1 MKSRRL
7 NLLVAILA
15 LTVVYVA
22 FTSREHMSPPQDDVF
37 LMREGQ
43 PGGGV
48 RIPLPADVTIKY
60 GADTRWV
67 KKDFKKGYMFRCD
80 NNEFGNDPAYGSSKS
95 CYTVAPQIE
104 KPAQPATPSS
114 TSTGTPSGSS
124 TGSQPPRESSQV
136 VNKNGTFVKKGG
148 DDIAAVEPGCVFV
161 SSSSLSLDA
170 CKSACL
176 SDPACTNINYHVP
189 TGGCQFRR
197 CNNPSDPVGSKYSG
211 WNMYAFMASNPMD
224 PTGAMTSFAAK
235 MKGIGEVASERGS
248 SAFSSASE
256 LLGSTASSFG
266 YILSVI
272 AIIVIGVI
280 IAAFAWKMFMGSSSA
295 STINS
300 APTNIISR

>member
-7 NLLVAILA
+7 NLLFGILA

-22 FTSREHMSPPQDDVF
+22 FTSREHMLSPPIKPPPFNYGDNALRSIRDPQGGIAELKRALEAEHKYQEDMKAYEKQQGNMDSKNVNSGTAS
-37 LMREGQ
+37 EGE
-43 PGGGV
+43 G
-48 RIPLPADVTIKY
+48 
-60 GADTRWV
+60 
-67 KKDFKKGYMFRCD
+67 
-80 NNEFGNDPAYGSSKS
+80 
-95 CYTVAPQIE
+95 
-104 KPAQPATPSS
+104 
-114 TSTGTPSGSS
+114 PSGS
-124 TGSQPPRESSQV
+124 ESSKV
-136 VNKNGTFVKKGG
+136 VNKNGTFVKKGE
-148 DDIAAVEPGCVFV
+148 DNTAAVEPGCVFV
-161 SSSSLSLDA
+161 SSSSISLDA

-189 TGGCQFRR
+189 SGGCQFRR

-211 WNMYAFMASNPMD
+211 WNMYAFIASNPMD

-235 MKGIGEVASERGS
+235 MKGIGEVASEGGS

-266 YILSVI
+266 YILTVV

-295 STINS
+295 SMINS
-300 APTNIISR
+300 APTIIRR

>member
-7 NLLVAILA
+7 NLLLALLA

-22 FTSREHMSPPQDDVF
+22 FTSREHMSPSQDDVF
-37 LMREGQ
+37 FLREGQ

-67 KKDFKKGYMFRCD
+67 KKDFKKGYMFKCD
-80 NNEFGNDPAYGSSKS
+80 NNEFGNDPAYGTGKS
-95 CYTVAPQIE
+95 CYTVAPEIQ
-104 KPAQPATPSS
+104 KPAQPP
-114 TSTGTPSGSS
+114 TGTPSGS
-124 TGSQPPRESSQV
+124 ENSQV
-136 VNKNGTFVKKGG
+136 VNKNGTFVKKGA
-148 DDIAAVEPGCVFV
+148 DNIAAVEPGCVFV

-170 CKSACL
+170 CKASCI
-176 SDPACTNINYHVP
+176 SNPACTNINYHVP
-189 TGGCQFRR
+189 SGGCQLRR
-197 CNNPSDPVGSKYSG
+197 CQNPSDPVGSNYSG
-211 WNMYAFMASNPMD
+211 WNMYAFIASNPMD

-235 MKGIGEVASERGS
+235 MKGIGEVASEGGS

-256 LLGSTASSFG
+256 LLSSTASSFG
-266 YILSVI
+266 YILSVV

>member
-7 NLLVAILA
+7 NLLLALLA

-22 FTSREHMSPPQDDVF
+22 FTSREHMSPSQDDVF
-37 LMREGQ
+37 FLREGE
-43 PGGGV
+43 PGGGF
-48 RIPLPADVTIKY
+48 RIPLLADVTIKY

-67 KKDFKKGYMFRCD
+67 KKDFKKGDMFRCD
-80 NNEFGNDPAYGSSKS
+80 NNEFGNDPAYGTGKS
-95 CYTVAPQIE
+95 CYTVAPEIQ
-104 KPAQPATPSS
+104 KPAQPPS
-114 TSTGTPSGSS
+114 
-124 TGSQPPRESSQV
+124 ESSQV

-148 DDIAAVEPGCVFV
+148 DNIAAVDPGCVFV
-161 SSSSLSLDA
+161 SGLSLSLDA

-189 TGGCQFRR
+189 SGGCQLRR
-197 CNNPSDPVGSKYSG
+197 CNNPSDPVGRNFPG
-211 WNMYAFMASNPMD
+211 WNMYAFIASNPMD

-235 MKGIGEVASERGS
+235 MKGIGEVASEGGS

-266 YILSVI
+266 YILSVV

>member
-22 FTSREHMSPPQDDVF
+22 FTSREHMSFSSKDDFF
-37 LMREGQ
+37 LMKEGQ
-43 PGGGV
+43 PDGGL
-48 RIPLPADVTIKY
+48 RIPLPTDVTIKY

-80 NNEFGNDPAYGSSKS
+80 NNEFGNDPAYGTSKS
-95 CYTVAPQIE
+95 CYTVATTPQIE
-104 KPAQPATPSS
+104 KPAQPPSE
-114 TSTGTPSGSS
+114 TI
-124 TGSQPPRESSQV
+124 QV

-197 CNNPSDPVGSKYSG
+197 CNNPSDPVGRKYSG

-256 LLGSTASSFG
+256 LLGSTVSSFG
-266 YILSVI
+266 YILSVV

-300 APTNIISR
+300 APTIISR

>member
-80 NNEFGNDPAYGSSKS
+80 NNEFGNDPAYGTGKS

-104 KPAQPATPSS
+104 KPA
-114 TSTGTPSGSS
+114 
-124 TGSQPPRESSQV
+124 QPPRESSQV

-235 MKGIGEVASERGS
+235 MKGIGEVASEGGS

>member
-1 MKSRRL
+1 
-7 NLLVAILA
+7 
-15 LTVVYVA
+15 
-22 FTSREHMSPPQDDVF
+22 MSFSSKDDFF
-37 LMREGQ
+37 LMKEGQ
-43 PGGGV
+43 PDGGL
-48 RIPLPADVTIKY
+48 RIPLPTDVTIKY

-80 NNEFGNDPAYGSSKS
+80 NNEFGNDPAYGTSKS
-95 CYTVAPQIE
+95 CYTVATTPQIE
-104 KPAQPATPSS
+104 KPAQPPSE
-114 TSTGTPSGSS
+114 TI
-124 TGSQPPRESSQV
+124 QV

-197 CNNPSDPVGSKYSG
+197 CNNPSDPVGRKYSG

-256 LLGSTASSFG
+256 LLGSTVSSFG
-266 YILSVI
+266 YILSVV

-300 APTNIISR
+300 APTIISR

>member
-7 NLLVAILA
+7 NLLLALLA

-22 FTSREHMSPPQDDVF
+22 FTSREHMSPSQDDVF
-37 LMREGQ
+37 LMKESEPAFGIK
-43 PGGGV
+43 
-48 RIPLPADVTIKY
+48 IPLPKDVTIKY

-67 KKDFKKGYMFRCD
+67 KKDFKKGDMFRCD
-80 NNEFGNDPAYGSSKS
+80 NNQFGKDPAYGTGKS
-95 CYTVAPQIE
+95 CYTVAPEIQ
-104 KPAQPATPSS
+104 KPAQPPS
-114 TSTGTPSGSS
+114 
-124 TGSQPPRESSQV
+124 ESSQV

-148 DDIAAVEPGCVFV
+148 DNIAAVDPGCVFV
-161 SSSSLSLDA
+161 SGLSLSLDA

-189 TGGCQFRR
+189 SGGCQLRR
-197 CNNPSDPVGSKYSG
+197 CNNPSDPVGRNFPG
-211 WNMYAFMASNPMD
+211 WNMYAFIASNPMD

-235 MKGIGEVASERGS
+235 MKGIGEVASEGGS

-266 YILSVI
+266 YILSVV

>member
-15 LTVVYVA
+15 LTVVYLA

-43 PGGGV
+43 PDGGL
-48 RIPLPADVTIKY
+48 RIPLPKDVTIKY

-104 KPAQPATPSS
+104 KPAQPPSE
-114 TSTGTPSGSS
+114 TI
-124 TGSQPPRESSQV
+124 QV

-211 WNMYAFMASNPMD
+211 WNMYAFIASNPMD

-256 LLGSTASSFG
+256 LLGSTVSSFG
-266 YILSVI
+266 YILSVV

-280 IAAFAWKMFMGSSSA
+280 IAAVAWKMFMGSSSA

-300 APTNIISR
+300 APTIISR

>member
-104 KPAQPATPSS
+104 KPAQPPSE
-114 TSTGTPSGSS
+114 TI
-124 TGSQPPRESSQV
+124 QV

>member
-15 LTVVYVA
+15 LTVVYLA
-22 FTSREHMSPPQDDVF
+22 FTSREHMSFSSKDDFF
-37 LMREGQ
+37 LMKEGQ
-43 PGGGV
+43 PDGGL
-48 RIPLPADVTIKY
+48 RIPLPTDVTIKY

-80 NNEFGNDPAYGSSKS
+80 NNEFGNDPAYGTSKS

-104 KPAQPATPSS
+104 KPAQPPSE
-114 TSTGTPSGSS
+114 TI
-124 TGSQPPRESSQV
+124 QV

-161 SSSSLSLDA
+161 SRSSLSLDA

-211 WNMYAFMASNPMD
+211 WNMYAFIASNPMD

-256 LLGSTASSFG
+256 LLGSTVSSFG
-266 YILSVI
+266 YILSVV

-280 IAAFAWKMFMGSSSA
+280 IAAVAWKMFMGSSSA

-300 APTNIISR
+300 APTIISR

>member
-15 LTVVYVA
+15 LTVVYLA
-22 FTSREHMSPPQDDVF
+22 FTSREHMSFSSKDDFF
-37 LMREGQ
+37 LMKEGQ
-43 PGGGV
+43 PDGGL
-48 RIPLPADVTIKY
+48 RIPLPTDVTIKY

-104 KPAQPATPSS
+104 KPAQPPSE
-114 TSTGTPSGSS
+114 TI
-124 TGSQPPRESSQV
+124 QV

-211 WNMYAFMASNPMD
+211 WNMYAFIASNPMD

-256 LLGSTASSFG
+256 LLGSTVSSFG
-266 YILSVI
+266 YILSVV

-280 IAAFAWKMFMGSSSA
+280 IAAVAWKMFMGSSSA

-300 APTNIISR
+300 APTIISR